1 MTQPRYACKRCGTWI
16 CTECG
21 WKRPGASVHYPDHT
35 CNRCPSR
42 QGTFTPTLHTERVW
56 REHNDG
62 DLPQPLVYG
71 ARPEPGIRVSSTPGP
86 EFYRGLRV
94 PKDGPYA
101 RIDIPSW
108 KRGVDD
114 ALGST

>member
-1 MTQPRYACKRCGTWI
+1 MWQR
-16 CTECG
+16 
-21 WKRPGASVHYPDHT
+21 
-35 CNRCPSR
+35 
-42 QGTFTPTLHTERVW
+42 
-56 REHNDG
+56 HNDG
-62 DLPQPLVYG
+62 DLPQPLAYG
-71 ARPEPGIRVSSTPGP
+71 ARPERQTVTSDTGP

-94 PKDGPYA
+94 PRDGPYA